1 MFTLVSLSLMGGGQ
15 VEGLKP
21 RSPPFKIPKNLCV
34 VLFSFLLGPFL
45 LVKGP
50 FSPFWGL
57 FSLGGVM
64 FYVEIYLDLSPLTK
78 ISAGVHAS
86 AAKVVPNILE
96 HRVM

>member
-1 MFTLVSLSLMGGGQ
+1 M
-15 VEGLKP
+15 EGLEP
-21 RSPPFKIPKNLCV
+21 RSPPLKIPKNLCV

-57 FSLGGVM
+57 FSLGGGGLCFT
-64 FYVEIYLDLSPLTK
+64 FYIYLDLSPLAK